1 MKIKKFL
8 GQLIFHQ
15 KYQQKWKSPNLCRC
29 DACLL
34 VPKSK
39 WSLCNSPLIHRFL
52 PMTHKRFSSIWILVW
67 YCLDSDICANLRQ
80 LFFSNIEH
88 TDETFPLGFD
98 PPQITGLPL
107 KSEPEVELVKD
118 WVAKSRY
125 LFWKFCNISPIW
137 GNITQPFHQ
146 IITTKINPSHFN

>member
-1 MKIKKFL
+1 MFL
-8 GQLIFHQ
+8 QRVNEA
-15 KYQQKWKSPNLCRC
+15 S
-29 DACLL
+29 
-34 VPKSK
+34 
-39 WSLCNSPLIHRFL
+39 CNSPLIHRFL

-118 WVAKSRY
+118 WVAKSR
-125 LFWKFCNISPIW
+125 LSFLNILQYIPHMRQHHSTFPPNYYNK
-137 GNITQPFHQ
+137 NITQV
-146 IITTKINPSHFN
+146 ISTRVTGI